1 MKNSNSV
8 WSAGG
13 DYHKMS
19 PRKEAKQNVGKCV
32 CASYRKAGFQI
43 SKGRREFMKNSSM
56 GL

>member
-32 CASYRKAGFQI
+32 CASYRKAGFRI